1 VGLANVV
8 AAGVEPQVGVAMLCA
23 VLFAVVQHSLQHIGD
38 GAVVASAI
46 AGCQDHDVPVARRPR
61 IAVPAIC
68 VFRYAPVPLWL
79 RLEVARLRLV
89 VVVGHGGDCFAR
101 PIVPVVFHWHV
112 AVEPEED
119 NEYANGRNGEDDCSV
134 RRLVSRCLV
143 EGRGGS
149 VTWRWNT
156 RVVVFLVWS
165 ASASA
170 RQGGTYFRG
179 STWRFC
185 MFARLG
191 NERSISKQAQRRCD
205 AMLRKSRETE
215 RGWISEK
222 RAIKD
227 DRIEM
232 RAKPPLAAPSAF
244 TLG

>member
-1 VGLANVV
+1 MSHLEKTHPVGLANVV

-23 VLFAVVQHSLQHIGD
+23 VLFAVVQHPLQHIGD

-79 RLEVARLRLV
+79 CLEVARLRLV

-101 PIVPVVFHWHV
+101 PIIPVVFHWHV
-112 AVEPEED
+112 AVESEED
-119 NEYANGRNGEDDCSV
+119 NEYANGRNGEDYGSV

-156 RVVVFLVWS
+156 RVVVFLVCLECECRVQGKAAPTFGAAPGGFACLQGWGMS
-165 ASASA
+165 AAS
-170 RQGGTYFRG
+170 R
-179 STWRFC
+179 
-185 MFARLG
+185 
-191 NERSISKQAQRRCD
+191 NRRNGD
-205 AMLRKSRETE
+205 AMRCLGRVERQSEVEYRRRKRSRTI
-215 RGWISEK
+215 G
-222 RAIKD
+222 
-227 DRIEM
+227 
-232 RAKPPLAAPSAF
+232 
-244 TLG
+244 